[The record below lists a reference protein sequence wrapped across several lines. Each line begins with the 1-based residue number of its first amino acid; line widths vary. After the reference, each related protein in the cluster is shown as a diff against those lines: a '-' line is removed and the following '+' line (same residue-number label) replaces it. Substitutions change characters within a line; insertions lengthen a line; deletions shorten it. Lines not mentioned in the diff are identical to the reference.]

1 MGPAEAEGERGQGER
16 ASPKEARQRKEGTRP
31 KGAPSRPVEQ
41 QWLRAAGGLLRKS
54 RVGGV
59 GQKSRSGGG
68 VVSAVEM
75 KPPAPFLW
83 VDEL

>member
-1 MGPAEAEGERGQGER
+1 MGPAGAEGERGRGEP
-16 ASPKEARQRKEGTRP
+16 ASPKEARQGNEGTRP
-31 KGAPSRPVEQ
+31 RGAPSRPVEQ
-41 QWLRAAGGLLRKS
+41 QRLRAAGGLLRKS
-54 RVGGV
+54 RSGGV
-59 GQKSRSGGG
+59 GQKSRSGEG

>member
-1 MGPAEAEGERGQGER
+1 MGPAGAEGERGRGEP
-16 ASPKEARQRKEGTRP
+16 ASPKEARQGNEGTRP
-31 KGAPSRPVEQ
+31 RGAPSRPVEQ
-41 QWLRAAGGLLRKS
+41 QRLCAAGGLLR
-54 RVGGV
+54 
-59 GQKSRSGGG
+59 KSRSGGG